1 MNENVSDGKGA
12 SRWRETVWASDVPNS
27 IFAVTV
33 LPSEVLEILVFD
45 LCGWPVPVI
54 TTLYSEDDQ
63 RMIRLQGGDA
73 QAFNEI
79 VSEWQGPLFGFFL
92 RNTRDEHL
100 SEDLVQE
107 TLLRLYRN
115 SWDYLPKGLFKGFLF
130 RIARNLLIDH
140 SRRGVNDV
148 LIRRIQ
154 YRAFNGDGDDLDLMQ
169 QVPDDLCSPENRAVE
184 REIAVAVGELLFQL
198 PEEQRQTFLLHH
210 YDSLTLSE
218 VADAMETS
226 LPTAKSRLRLAKEK
240 LRNLLVCRGFS
251 EEMFSETQ

>member
-1 MNENVSDGKGA
+1 VGGLPRAVCD
-12 SRWRETVWASDVPNS
+12 
-27 IFAVTV
+27 FAVTV
-33 LPSEVLEILVFD
+33 LVTDFVNDSIFELCHRLVP
-45 LCGWPVPVI
+45 LI

-79 VSEWQGPLFGFFL
+79 VAEWQGPLFGFFL

-115 SWDYLPKGLFKGFLF
+115 SWDYLPRGLFKGFLF
-130 RIARNLLIDH
+130 RIARNLLIDQ

-154 YRAFNGDGDDLDLMQ
+154 CRSSGGHGDDLDLMQ

-184 REIAVAVGELLFQL
+184 REIATAVGELLFQL

-218 VADAMETS
+218 VADAMVTS